1 MEVECGAPDGPLGT
15 RDRLV
20 LEAMQHCY
28 RLLELR
34 AHWSSGHGIAK
45 RDFTWEEL
53 LEDWM
58 ILVSDVRREVET
70 ATIFNDEIPR
80 ADWPDIPAC
89 LVLATQAF
97 LEGEMPTR
105 PPPPVAVETW
115 QMVSRF
121 LAMGLIEERR
131 DLMGRYLEG
140 YIKRHKADGR
150 IGPAFHPEQ
159 VPPQET
165 SR

>member
-1 MEVECGAPDGPLGT
+1 MEVERDTPDGPLET

-20 LEAMQHCY
+20 LEAMQHFY

-34 AHWSSGHGIAK
+34 PHWSSGSGLV
-45 RDFTWEEL
+45 RGDLTWKEL
-53 LEDWM
+53 LDDWM

-80 ADWPDIPAC
+80 ADWPDIPTC

-97 LEGEMPTR
+97 LEGELPTR
-105 PPPPVAVETW
+105 PPPQVTVETW

-131 DLMGRYLEG
+131 DVMGRYLED

-159 VPPQET
+159 VIPQET